1 MKKVTLIIATIA
13 MFGIVSCKET
23 KEESKTVVVEQE
35 APAAPAEEE
44 QEGTSLSVSTDG
56 VEFSTN
62 DGETQT
68 EVNIDAKDEKGK

>member
-13 MFGIVSCKET
+13 MLGIVSCKET

-35 APAAPAEEE
+35 AAPAAEEE
-44 QEGTSLSVSTDG
+44 QEGTSLSVSSDG

-62 DGETQT
+62 DGESQT
-68 EVNIDAKDEKGK
+68 EINIDTDEKGK

>member
-13 MFGIVSCKET
+13 TLGIVSCKET

-35 APAAPAEEE
+35 ATPAPAAEEDT
-44 QEGTSLSVSTDG
+44 EGTSLSVSSDG

-62 DGETQT
+62 DGESQT
-68 EVNIDAKDEKGK
+68 EINIDTDEKGK

>member
-13 MFGIVSCKET
+13 MLGIVSCKET

-35 APAAPAEEE
+35 AAPATEEPK
-44 QEGTSLSVSTDG
+44 EGTSLSVGSDG

-62 DGETQT
+62 DGESQT
-68 EVNIDAKDEKGK
+68 EIDINTKDEK

>member
-35 APAAPAEEE
+35 AAPAPAEED
-44 QEGTSLSVSTDG
+44 QEGTSLSVSPDG
-56 VEFSTN
+56 VDFSTN
-62 DGETQT
+62 DGESQT
-68 EVNIDAKDEKGK
+68 EISVDTDNKK

>member
-35 APAAPAEEE
+35 APAEPTEEE

-56 VEFSTN
+56 VEFSTK
-62 DGETQT
+62 DGDSKT
-68 EVNIDAKDEKGK
+68 EINIDAKDEKGK

>member
-35 APAAPAEEE
+35 APAEPTEEE
-44 QEGTSLSVSTDG
+44 QEGTSLSVGSDG

-62 DGETQT
+62 DGESQT
-68 EVNIDAKDEKGK
+68 EIDINTKDEKEK